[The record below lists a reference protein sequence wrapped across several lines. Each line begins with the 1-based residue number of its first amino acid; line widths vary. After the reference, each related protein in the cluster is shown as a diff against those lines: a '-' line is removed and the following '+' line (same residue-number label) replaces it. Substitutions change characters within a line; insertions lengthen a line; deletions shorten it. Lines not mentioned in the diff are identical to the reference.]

1 MTAKLAPVDDRI
13 WASIDESGAVPDG
26 NRASRGTNGIPPGCS
41 HAFRPRISLAL
52 FCQDPERMEVALED
66 AYVLIHEKKIAR
78 KKDLLSLLEQIAGS
92 AKPLIMAE
100 DDQGEALATLVVSK
114 IRGPQVAAVR
124 TPGIGGSAKICCRI

>member
-1 MTAKLAPVDDRI
+1 MNLAPSPTGTGLREARTASPRVAAMHFDRGYL
-13 WASIDESGAVPDG
+13 SPYFVP
-26 NRASRGTNGIPPGCS
+26 
-41 HAFRPRISLAL
+41 
-52 FCQDPERMEVALED
+52 DPERMEVALED

-100 DDQGEALATLVVSK
+100 DVEGEALATLVVSK

-124 TPGIGGSAKICCRI
+124 TPGIGGSAKICCRL